1 MCNWLLCCFSHH
13 PSHKLIQLRFCWDQL
28 KFQLRHIHT
37 SLITPN
43 PSDIKYTVKHIPMLD
58 LSVYS
63 VKCVFSK
70 KKIIALKILRLSSAQ
85 LLRSFPKKTFMAEF
99 KGATLPSFSLLEV
112 LKYMNAWAL
121 FDDNNVHISFNFF
134 LWICLFC
141 LFVLF
146 WLFPFHKNNPS
157 KKWLWMQVRR
167 TQDWHNSIF

>member
-13 PSHKLIQLRFCWDQL
+13 PSHKLIQLRSRWDQL
-28 KFQLRHIHT
+28 RFQLRHIHT

-70 KKIIALKILRLSSAQ
+70 KKNYCIKNFKTQQCSIAEII
-85 LLRSFPKKTFMAEF
+85 PKKTFMAEF

-121 FDDNNVHISFNFF
+121 FDDNNVHISFKFF
-134 LWICLFC
+134 FCEFVCFVCLFY
-141 LFVLF
+141 FGF
-146 WLFPFHKNNPS
+146 FHFTKTTPQKMIVNAS
-157 KKWLWMQVRR
+157 ETYTRL
-167 TQDWHNSIF
+167 T

>member
-70 KKIIALKILRLSSAQ
+70 KKNYCIKNFKTQQCSIAEII
-85 LLRSFPKKTFMAEF
+85 PKKTFMAEF

-121 FDDNNVHISFNFF
+121 FDDNNVHISFKFF
-134 LWICLFC
+134 FVN

-146 WLFPFHKNNPS
+146 VCFILAFSISQKQPL
-157 KKWLWMQVRR
+157 KKMIVNASETYTRL
-167 TQDWHNSIF
+167 T